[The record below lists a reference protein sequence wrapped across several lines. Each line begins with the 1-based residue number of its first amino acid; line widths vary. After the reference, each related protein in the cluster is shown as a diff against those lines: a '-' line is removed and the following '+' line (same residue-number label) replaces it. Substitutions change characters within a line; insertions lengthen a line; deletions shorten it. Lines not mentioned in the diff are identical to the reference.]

1 MDNGLELKDF
11 QAGFSRV
18 LGGAPTTALPMP
30 LRDFGMPAERRLD
43 VYRNNVHLSLREA
56 LAANFPIVQQ
66 LVGEAFFSAVAQVF
80 LKTHLPDQ
88 AGLIGFGKAF
98 PDFLEGFEPA
108 QSLPYLPDVARFEWA
123 WICTAKSADAVTLK
137 PDRLGR
143 VTPDRIADLQFIL
156 HPSCRFVSSQF
167 PVVSLWNRS
176 VAREDLAGLSFENN
190 GENVVLFRPHFD
202 VLQRSLG
209 LGGLAFLKALGEGL
223 ALGGAAERAAT
234 YYDFDIEHSVETE
247 LAAALGAGL
256 FLDVK
261 LPGAVI

>member
-18 LGGAPTTALPMP
+18 LGGAPTTALPMS

-123 WICTAKSADAVTLK
+123 WICTAKSADAVALK
-137 PDRLGR
+137 PERLGR

-176 VAREDLAGLSFENN
+176 VAGEDLAGLSFENN
-190 GENVVLFRPHFD
+190 GENAVLFRPQFD

-223 ALGGAAERAAT
+223 ALGGASERAAT
-234 YYDFDIEHSVETE
+234 YDDFDIEHSVETE